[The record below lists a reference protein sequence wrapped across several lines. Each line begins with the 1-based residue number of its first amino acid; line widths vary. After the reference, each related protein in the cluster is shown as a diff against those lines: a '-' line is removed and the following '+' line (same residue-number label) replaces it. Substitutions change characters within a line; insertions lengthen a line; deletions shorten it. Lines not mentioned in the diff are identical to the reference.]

1 MRPVM
6 KKTPAT
12 PQTGRRSGFT
22 LLELLVSVSI
32 LVMIVMMMSGLLF
45 QSRVAWSSGLR
56 SARLNMQGRAAI
68 DFLANELAQAI
79 VDTNLAGQIH
89 ESQNSIIF
97 YTPCAIRAGS
107 NRAVEKV
114 EYIYHPS
121 SNTLTRSK
129 TLVGFGPYPDHADPE
144 TAVLARN
151 IGDFKIFL
159 PDPGQNYRT
168 NLPLWVGIEMDML
181 YETAV
186 SRVRAGS
193 GGPKGWG
200 NNDDIWSE

>member
-1 MRPVM
+1 M

-79 VDTNLAGQIH
+79 VDTNLAGDIQKGSEIR
-89 ESQNSIIF
+89 F
-97 YTPCAIRAGS
+97 YIPCEVRAKS
-107 NRAVEKV
+107 NRAVKEV
-114 EYIYHPS
+114 TYSFE
-121 SNTLTRSK
+121 SK
-129 TLVGFGPYPDHADPE
+129 TLKRSTALIGFGPYPDRPKTDSE
-144 TAVLARN
+144 KAVLARN
-151 IGDFKIFL
+151 ISGFKFIL
-159 PDPGQNYRT
+159 PDARNYHT
-168 NLPLWVGIEMDML
+168 NLPLWVGVEMDML
-181 YETAV
+181 YETDV

>member
-1 MRPVM
+1 M

-79 VDTNLAGQIH
+79 VDTNLAGDIQKGSEIR
-89 ESQNSIIF
+89 F
-97 YTPCAIRAGS
+97 YIPCEVRAKS
-107 NRAVEKV
+107 NRAVKEV
-114 EYIYHPS
+114 TYSFE
-121 SNTLTRSK
+121 SNTLTRS
-129 TLVGFGPYPDHADPE
+129 TALIGFGPYPARPEADPE
-144 TAVLARN
+144 EPEEAVLARN
-151 IGDFKIFL
+151 IGDFKFIL
-159 PDPGQNYRT
+159 PDARNYHT
-168 NLPLWVGIEMDML
+168 NLPLWVGVEMDML

-200 NNDDIWSE
+200 NNDDNIWSE

>member
-1 MRPVM
+1 M

-79 VDTNLAGQIH
+79 VDTNLAGDIQKGSEIR
-89 ESQNSIIF
+89 F
-97 YTPCAIRAGS
+97 YIPCEVRAKS
-107 NRAVEKV
+107 NRAVKEV
-114 EYIYHPS
+114 TYSFE
-121 SNTLTRSK
+121 SK
-129 TLVGFGPYPDHADPE
+129 TLKRSTALIGFGPYPDRPE
-144 TAVLARN
+144 TDSEKAVLARN
-151 IGDFKIFL
+151 ISGFKFIL
-159 PDPGQNYRT
+159 PDARNYHT
-168 NLPLWVGIEMDML
+168 NLPLWVGVEMDML
-181 YETAV
+181 YETDV